1 MLHFKKHFI
10 LFWYKISFAMVRSKT
25 SSDTFSQDILS
36 ISKSKRQKCHVVD
49 QEYKFSENFQKKYV
63 SRIKEV

>member
-1 MLHFKKHFI
+1 
-10 LFWYKISFAMVRSKT
+10 MVRSKT

-36 ISKSKRQKCHVVD
+36 ISKSKHQKCNVVD
-49 QEYKFSENFQKKYV
+49 LKYIFSENFQKKYV